1 MVDCSDISRSHGDT
15 LLMNSRDRLARAE
28 FTNQVIAELE
38 ARLNEHQALRKLRN
52 ERIRYAGVANP
63 DFVNTIELNVKPP
76 HQPAGSD
83 TDQKKPKRRLPRAD
97 LPELIPVA
105 EPEWFAASALAAAAS
120 GDGE

>member
-63 DFVNTIELNVKPP
+63 TSSTP
-76 HQPAGSD
+76 S
-83 TDQKKPKRRLPRAD
+83 
-97 LPELIPVA
+97 
-105 EPEWFAASALAAAAS
+105 S
-120 GDGE
+120 